1 MRGTL
6 YTTEEDKMLISLR
19 DSGLTNREISDKM
32 PGRSFWG
39 VIGRLSRLRVRRRD
53 L

>member
-1 MRGTL
+1 MRGTI
-6 YTTEEDKMLISLR
+6 YTDEEDEMLIRLR
-19 DSGLTNREISDKM
+19 DSGLTNREISDEM

-39 VIGRLSRLRVRRRD
+39 VIGRLSRLRIGRRD